1 MSRSVDEL
9 WLECVNFRYVCLLL
23 GGQVELFHGAFPP
36 TGTGRATFHR
46 REVDKVLCV
55 RVLGLVTHLAA
66 PSRTAVR
73 ENSWRTFVDP

>member
-1 MSRSVDEL
+1 MSCGWNVSTSGM
-9 WLECVNFRYVCLLL
+9 FVCSW